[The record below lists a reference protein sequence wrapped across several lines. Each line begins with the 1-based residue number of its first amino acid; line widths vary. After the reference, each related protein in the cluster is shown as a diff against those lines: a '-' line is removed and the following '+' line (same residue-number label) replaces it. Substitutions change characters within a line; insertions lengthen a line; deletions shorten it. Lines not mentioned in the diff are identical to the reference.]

1 MRETERAEK
10 EGLFILIIIIVF
22 MQMGHPLIYSLFSFS
37 IFYSSPVE
45 CYNHETTYCTGV
57 YAVQYIKEKKK
68 ERSESWKATIN
79 AQFPSV
85 ASRRASRFS
94 IIFNNS
100 GKDVQRSRL
109 GALAIRHS
117 IDQSRL
123 MLLLVRTLFSSV
135 LFVLCCYDDRPFLI
149 NLFL

>member
-68 ERSESWKATIN
+68 ERSES
-79 AQFPSV
+79 
-85 ASRRASRFS
+85 
-94 IIFNNS
+94 
-100 GKDVQRSRL
+100 
-109 GALAIRHS
+109 
-117 IDQSRL
+117 
-123 MLLLVRTLFSSV
+123 
-135 LFVLCCYDDRPFLI
+135 
-149 NLFL
+149 